1 MSVFIYAL
9 NMNSKDVK
17 KIYKYENFSM
27 TGKNFLIKKII
38 PTLQGIQFYNLLY
51 KKVKCLIEKILL
63 SMNRLSTV
71 LIYGIY

>member
-1 MSVFIYAL
+1 
-9 NMNSKDVK
+9 MNSKDVK